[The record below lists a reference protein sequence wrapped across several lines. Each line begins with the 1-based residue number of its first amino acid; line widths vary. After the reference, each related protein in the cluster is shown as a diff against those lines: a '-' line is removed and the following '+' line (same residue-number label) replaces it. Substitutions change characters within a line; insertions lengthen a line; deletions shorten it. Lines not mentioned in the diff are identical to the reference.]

1 MLEHCRYYRGPPGY
15 PVIDRIA
22 IIPYQGD
29 SKRLQRPF
37 AWNRY
42 PNPYSPERAVYALV
56 LALARLLYIHPVKS
70 CPNENRLIPPTLML
84 LCYIGVAIF

>member
-1 MLEHCRYYRGPPGY
+1 MLNHSRHYRGPPGY
-15 PVIDRIA
+15 AVIGRNGL
-22 IIPYQGD
+22 IPYQGY
-29 SKRLQRPF
+29 SKSLQRTF
-37 AWNRY
+37 AWNKY
-42 PNPYSPERAVYALV
+42 PYPYSPERPVNALV